1 MPCRCERGSDE
12 RGAVTVEFAVALPV
26 LAVVVSLGI
35 GGVVLVD
42 GQGRLQSAA
51 ATAAR
56 AYGRDDDAAARAAL
70 AGIAPGAT
78 SSVTRSDELVCVVA
92 ERRSGPGPLAA
103 ITLRGASCAAT
114 GGR

>member
-1 MPCRCERGSDE
+1 MPCLCEGRGE

-26 LAVVVSLGI
+26 LAIVVALAI

-56 AYGRDDDAAARAAL
+56 AYGRDDTAAAAAAL
-70 AGIAPGAT
+70 AAMAPGAT
-78 SSVTRSDELVCVVA
+78 NSVTRSDGLVCVVA
-92 ERRSGPGPLAA
+92 ERRSGPGPFAA
-103 ITLRGASCAAT
+103 IALRGESCAAT